1 MLTTKWHG
9 NAEILTMVT
18 SKNAEPLGL
27 SNLRNPY
34 HWKLGAP
41 KKVHSPDLLLVDG
54 NPIDDITLVVNSDKN
69 FILSIKDRKIY
80 KNSLVAVKN
89 FKSSL
94 VVDESAL
101 RRPSQMAPSFTLRGY
116 GGTNR

>member
-1 MLTTKWHG
+1 MQSNAMNPMLNRCGHNITQTGAKAARQGVMLTTKWHG

-18 SKNAEPLGL
+18 SKNVEPLGL

-54 NPIDDITLVVNSDKN
+54 NPIDDITLVVNSDKK
-69 FILSIKDRKIY
+69 FDSQHK
-80 KNSLVAVKN
+80 
-89 FKSSL
+89 
-94 VVDESAL
+94 
-101 RRPSQMAPSFTLRGY
+101 RPQNL
-116 GGTNR
+116 